1 MKRQSGSG
9 GVAGLPRAVFGEY
22 LGLLGVLAVLVVLF
36 SLLSDRFLTLRTFVT
51 IGNQVPDLLVVAVGM
66 TYVLIIAGIDLSVGS
81 VLGLCGV
88 LLGLAMTDGH
98 LPLAAAAALA
108 LAGGLACGL
117 VNGAVTEYGR
127 IPSFIVTLGMLEI
140 ARGAAYQATDSTT
153 KYIGR
158 AVEWVGAPLPGILL
172 SPAFF
177 AAVALVAAGQVVLS
191 RTVFG
196 RHLVAIGTNE
206 AAVRLSGINP
216 RPAKIAVFAIAG
228 ALTGLGAVFQVSR
241 LSSADPNAG
250 VGMELAA
257 IAAVVIGGTS
267 LMGGR
272 GSVVRS
278 FLGVLIIAVLQYG
291 LAQVGA
297 SEATKRIITGAVI
310 IAAVIADALRTRWT
324 ARRSP

>member
-1 MKRQSGSG
+1 MADNLLMMRCTKCGEMNQLPVVHCKRCGARLDFETAEKQMME
-9 GVAGLPRAVFGEY
+9 AGAPTAQDRLR
-22 LGLLGVLAVLVVLF
+22 LA
-36 SLLSDRFLTLRTFVT
+36 
-51 IGNQVPDLLVVAVGM
+51 AK
-66 TYVLIIAGIDLSVGS
+66 
-81 VLGLCGV
+81 
-88 LLGLAMTDGH
+88 
-98 LPLAAAAALA
+98 LAAAAALA
-108 LAGGLACGL
+108 LASGLACGL

-177 AAVALVAAGQVVLS
+177 AAVALVVAGQVVLS

-272 GSVVRS
+272 GGVGLTL
-278 FLGVLIIAVLQYG
+278 LGALTIGYLEKILSINAVGEAARLMLTGLIIV
-291 LAQVGA
+291 
-297 SEATKRIITGAVI
+297 
-310 IAAVIADALRTRWT
+310 AAVIFQ
-324 ARRSP
+324 RSGKK